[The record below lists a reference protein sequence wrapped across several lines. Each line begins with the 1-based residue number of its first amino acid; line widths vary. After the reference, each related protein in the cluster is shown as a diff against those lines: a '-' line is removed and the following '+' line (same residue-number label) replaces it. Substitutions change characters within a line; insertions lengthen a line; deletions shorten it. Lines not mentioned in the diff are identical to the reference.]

1 MQPTQHPL
9 ANTYLAPYAGLGP
22 SPYGQT
28 YDGASLKSPRWA
40 KAIATFFVFGQAVV
54 LVMAILAMV
63 LSNNDS
69 PSTRRSGG
77 VQASGS
83 STTLTQQSIALVE
96 FRSAPNPSKQQSRP
110 TPTTDPTT
118 GATTADDLLD
128 FGIAP
133 SASDLP
139 SRSTTSMAANWL
151 QYLALLGW
159 FLLIP
164 VGIAAFVLSITAGVT
179 TRMAAGPARDRFKS
193 AAIRTGLGMGLGVAN
208 VAVIT
213 FGSFVALF

>member
-1 MQPTQHPL
+1 
-9 ANTYLAPYAGLGP
+9 
-22 SPYGQT
+22 
-28 YDGASLKSPRWA
+28 
-40 KAIATFFVFGQAVV
+40 
-54 LVMAILAMV
+54 
-63 LSNNDS
+63 
-69 PSTRRSGG
+69 
-77 VQASGS
+77 
-83 STTLTQQSIALVE
+83 
-96 FRSAPNPSKQQSRP
+96 
-110 TPTTDPTT
+110 
-118 GATTADDLLD
+118 
-128 FGIAP
+128 
-133 SASDLP
+133 
-139 SRSTTSMAANWL
+139 MAANWL